1 MRRSCPSRAEFR
13 SIPHSRRLI
22 IYYAEAI
29 WSDVEL
35 IRQSAPL
42 VHNITNFVVM
52 NTTANA
58 LLAIGASP
66 VMAHASQEVEEMTGL
81 AGSLVLNIGTLS
93 VPWVDAMIL
102 AGRQANNK
110 AVPVVID
117 PVGAGATSFRDQ
129 SLQRILAAVRPSVI
143 RGNAS
148 EIRALR
154 YAEKGTR
161 GVDSSLTSDQALE
174 SARALAETLQCVV
187 CISGATDVIVS
198 PRELIRVSNG
208 HPMMAR
214 VTGLGC
220 TATAL
225 IAAFSAVNPSP
236 LHATA
241 HAMAV
246 MGIAGEMAAVQSPG
260 PGSLQM
266 HFLDALYMLR
276 SGDIESRLMLA
287 VE

>member
-1 MRRSCPSRAEFR
+1 MGSPARGAHHTPKRS
-13 SIPHSRRLI
+13 SRRLAI
-22 IYYAEAI
+22 NYAQVL
-29 WSDVEL
+29 WHDVEL
-35 IRQSAPL
+35 IRQRAPL

-66 VMAHASQEVEEMTGL
+66 VMAHASQEVEEMTDL
-81 AGSLVLNIGTLS
+81 AGALVLNIGTLS
-93 VPWVDAMIL
+93 VTWVDAMIL
-102 AGRQANNK
+102 AGRQANSK

-174 SARALAETLQCVV
+174 AARALAETLQCVI

-198 PRELIRVSNG
+198 PRELICVSNG

-236 LHATA
+236 LHAAA